1 MTWISDTLVLK
12 SDKLLAFSTAP
23 DLILIRKEG
32 RSPVVVKEG
41 NKGADAYLQTDFS
54 TFIE

>member
-41 NKGADAYLQTDFS
+41 NKGADAYLQTDFC

>member
-12 SDKLLAFSTAP
+12 SDKRLAFSTAP
-23 DLILIRKEG
+23 DLILIWKEG
-32 RSPVVVKEG
+32 RRVVVEEG
-41 NKGADAYLQTDFS
+41 NKGADAYLQKDFS